1 MLMRGG
7 GHEARNNNAKNAKSA
22 KSFSYIFVLFALF
35 AFFAAHFSFFMAY
48 QKHWSPAFT
57 EVRED
62 NICVHL
68 RSSVDMPYRAIH
80 GCPDLAI
87 QIRTVT

>member
-1 MLMRGG
+1 MKPGIITQRTRKVLNPLVM
-7 GHEARNNNAKNAKSA
+7 
-22 KSFSYIFVLFALF
+22 FLFALF

-57 EVRED
+57 GVRED

-87 QIRTVT
+87 QIRIVT

>member
-1 MLMRGG
+1 MKPGIITQRTRKALNPLVMFLFFLRYL
-7 GHEARNNNAKNAKSA
+7 R
-22 KSFSYIFVLFALF
+22 FSRPI
-35 AFFAAHFSFFMAY
+35 FFMAY

-87 QIRTVT
+87 QIRIVT

>member
-7 GHEARNNNAKNAKSA
+7 GQEARNNNAKNAKSA
-22 KSFSYIFVLFALF
+22 KSFSYVFVLF
-35 AFFAAHFSFFMAY
+35 AFFAVHFSFFMAY
-48 QKHWSPAFT
+48 QKHWSPAFKG
-57 EVRED
+57 VRED

-68 RSSVDMPYRAIH
+68 RSSVDMPFRTIH

-87 QIRTVT
+87 QIRTMT

>member
-1 MLMRGG
+1 M
-7 GHEARNNNAKNAKSA
+7 
-22 KSFSYIFVLFALF
+22 FLFT
-35 AFFAAHFSFFMAY
+35 FFAAHFSFFMTY

-57 EVRED
+57 GVRED

-68 RSSVDMPYRAIH
+68 RSSVDMPFWTIH

-87 QIRTVT
+87 QIRTMTSAVLAKLVRLIIDPNE